1 VTGSGLQEGAAV
13 FSASSGEL
21 AMSSV
26 HFNGTEI
33 EAIEAEAATCDVGDA
48 CYCAEE
54 AEGACEETAA
64 LEGAETAAP

>member
-1 VTGSGLQEGAAV
+1 
-13 FSASSGEL
+13 
-21 AMSSV
+21 MSSV